1 MMPAKK
7 MIHATRGIEPR
18 SAMKTM
24 GTPQLNATP
33 R

>member
-7 MIHATRGIEPR
+7 MIQATRGITPN

-24 GTPQLNATP
+24 GTPQLKATP